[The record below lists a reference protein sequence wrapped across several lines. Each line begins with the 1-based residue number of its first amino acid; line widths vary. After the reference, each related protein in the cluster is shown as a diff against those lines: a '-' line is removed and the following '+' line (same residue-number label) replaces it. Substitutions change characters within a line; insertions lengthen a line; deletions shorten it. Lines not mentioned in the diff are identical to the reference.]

1 MVSTI
6 FEIPHAAL
14 IPKTS
19 SFPNKT
25 NIQIPNNNVMHK
37 IVFQAFPC
45 HKLAAS

>member
-25 NIQIPNNNVMHK
+25 NIQIPNNNVNIIPLSIRFMPD
-37 IVFQAFPC
+37 A
-45 HKLAAS
+45 